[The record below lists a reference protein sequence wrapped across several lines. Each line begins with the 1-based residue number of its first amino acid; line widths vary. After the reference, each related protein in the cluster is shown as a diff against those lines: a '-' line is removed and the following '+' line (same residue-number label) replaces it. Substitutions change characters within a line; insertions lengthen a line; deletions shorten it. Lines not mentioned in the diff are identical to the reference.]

1 MRGRGHL
8 RRPQQLPGRARPEP
22 SDLHR
27 NLIAPPILVLTNDQE
42 KKKREGEKSGYV
54 ARSFR
59 VCGTAC
65 ARPIRYL
72 GFFFFGERGLIAGA
86 ECFELEIYNIKGEG
100 VKMLLTI
107 EIEVWWKYIY
117 IYKLKMPLTWFI
129 RKDGNIW
136 GGREF
141 MTWHYWIRS
150 WLYFCEK

>member
-1 MRGRGHL
+1 MDTSLVRFGFVEQPARYS
-8 RRPQQLPGRARPEP
+8 LPW
-22 SDLHR
+22 
-27 NLIAPPILVLTNDQE
+27 I
-42 KKKREGEKSGYV
+42 
-54 ARSFR
+54 
-59 VCGTAC
+59 
-65 ARPIRYL
+65 
-72 GFFFFGERGLIAGA
+72 FFFGERGLIA